1 MTWRNATSM
10 ALRAL
15 LLVALLADGAPDQS
29 PGRGVR
35 RQPTLLAV
43 DGRALAEMGAFVRT
57 PSAAHSREQLH
68 LSVSRIPPPSI
79 KTRRHPSSTH
89 SFAGLRLAAHFSKVI
104 NSGLTGALRLSGSA
118 AAANV
123 GAVSA
128 TVRSWWTKG
137 GVMDTA
143 GGALL
148 ALKAYTLWFFFG
160 LLGAHSAP
168 SPLLSSAKEH
178 TERLSRWPRAAG
190 LHHVYL
196 GRPRAALRACL
207 TLNYLGLGWLYDG
220 ISLPLRA
227 QALRLSLAPGAAGEG
242 GVDEEGDAAAVDETS
257 REDASLARA
266 LAAAL
271 CRAAAF
277 CGGAALALL
286 FGALQCVA
294 CAWRAQPR
302 DS

>member
-1 MTWRNATSM
+1 MRV

-43 DGRALAEMGAFVRT
+43 DGRALAEM
-57 PSAAHSREQLH
+57 AH
-68 LSVSRIPPPSI
+68 V
-79 KTRRHPSSTH
+79 
-89 SFAGLRLAAHFSKVI
+89 AKVI
-104 NSGLTGALRLSGSA
+104 NSGLTSALRLSGSS

-123 GAVSA
+123 GAISA

-160 LLGAHSAP
+160 LL
-168 SPLLSSAKEH
+168 
-178 TERLSRWPRAAG
+178 
-190 LHHVYL
+190 
-196 GRPRAALRACL
+196 
-207 TLNYLGLGWLYDG
+207 
-220 ISLPLRA
+220 
-227 QALRLSLAPGAAGEG
+227 ALRLSLAPGAAGEG
-242 GVDEEGDAAAVDETS
+242 GVEEEGDAAAVDETS

-286 FGALQCVA
+286 FGALQCELGLSSRPASWYSAKEVKAAYRQLSLQLHPDKIRGASPEARREAENRFMRVA
-294 CAWRAQPR
+294 INAAKR
-302 DS
+302 

>member
-1 MTWRNATSM
+1 
-10 ALRAL
+10 
-15 LLVALLADGAPDQS
+15 
-29 PGRGVR
+29 
-35 RQPTLLAV
+35 
-43 DGRALAEMGAFVRT
+43 
-57 PSAAHSREQLH
+57 
-68 LSVSRIPPPSI
+68 
-79 KTRRHPSSTH
+79 
-89 SFAGLRLAAHFSKVI
+89 
-104 NSGLTGALRLSGSA
+104 
-118 AAANV
+118 
-123 GAVSA
+123 
-128 TVRSWWTKG
+128 
-137 GVMDTA
+137 MDTA

-242 GVDEEGDAAAVDETS
+242 GVEEEGDAAAVDETS

>member
-1 MTWRNATSM
+1 MQERCAENEQWCTNEVLYRIQAEPMRNATSM

-43 DGRALAEMGAFVRT
+43 DGRALAEMGA
-57 PSAAHSREQLH
+57 
-68 LSVSRIPPPSI
+68 
-79 KTRRHPSSTH
+79 
-89 SFAGLRLAAHFSKVI
+89 
-104 NSGLTGALRLSGSA
+104 LRLSGSA

-123 GAVSA
+123 GAVSE

-160 LLGAHSAP
+160 LL
-168 SPLLSSAKEH
+168 
-178 TERLSRWPRAAG
+178 
-190 LHHVYL
+190 
-196 GRPRAALRACL
+196 
-207 TLNYLGLGWLYDG
+207 
-220 ISLPLRA
+220 
-227 QALRLSLAPGAAGEG
+227 ALRLSLAPGAAGEG
-242 GVDEEGDAAAVDETS
+242 GVEEEGDAAAVDETS

-286 FGALQCVA
+286 FGALQLSLPAVLIPAGRWIRLRRAAVA
-294 CAWRAQPR
+294 SGAMPAGAVASGAMPSYDFLPKIKGIKSGIR
-302 DS
+302 

>member
-1 MTWRNATSM
+1 MRNATSM

-43 DGRALAEMGAFVRT
+43 DGRALAEM
-57 PSAAHSREQLH
+57 
-68 LSVSRIPPPSI
+68 
-79 KTRRHPSSTH
+79 
-89 SFAGLRLAAHFSKVI
+89 
-104 NSGLTGALRLSGSA
+104 GALRLSGSA

-160 LLGAHSAP
+160 LL
-168 SPLLSSAKEH
+168 
-178 TERLSRWPRAAG
+178 G

-242 GVDEEGDAAAVDETS
+242 GVEEEGDAAAVLPVLATVSVDALS
-257 REDASLARA
+257 RLMPRRWFEADLPPSLSRRRRASPAGKSAAGGHRLRA
-266 LAAAL
+266 LAVWGSV
-271 CRAAAF
+271 C
-277 CGGAALALL
+277 ALALHAAPVSEL
-286 FGALQCVA
+286 GLSSRPASWYSAKEVKAAYRQLSLQLHPDKIRGASPEARREAENRFMRGVPQSEVA
-294 CAWRAQPR
+294 INAAKR
-302 DS
+302 